1 MLIEKRKLVLLS
13 LWALPLVHSIELNT
27 LWAATSADALQTAVK
42 GVFSLW
48 LIILGLSCATSS
60 MWRTFFTAKAFLLYS
75 IFSILSLLWTVS
87 YERTGMAI
95 LGFVSILFL
104 AIAAQRIS
112 RESLARVLLK
122 SSDLIVLVSLLA
134 YILNFGDVVVVLQGV
149 ERLSGIT
156 FGPHALA
163 RLVALSLVLR
173 AYLYYLESGLSKLG
187 SVIMLFAY
195 VFVLLKTDSRQ
206 AYLVI
211 VPSVFLIW
219 LLSGD
224 AASKIRVVMAL
235 IISIAAALPVFGL
248 PTSANDK
255 LAGFSR
261 SEADDVATLTGRTF
275 IWSKS
280 LELIK
285 DKPYVGYGMHGGG
298 LMLSQNY
305 FTHTSGWTTES
316 AHNLFIQTALDLGGV
331 GLILIVF
338 VFIFSGVRGFR
349 RRDGLSM
356 SLMAF
361 VLILGLVERSIAGAP
376 GFLNFLFFYA
386 VLSVYQASFNCV
398 SSGSED

>member
-224 AASKIRVVMAL
+224 AVSKVRVVMAL

-331 GLILIVF
+331 GLILVVF

>member
-27 LWAATSADALQTAVK
+27 LWGATSADALQTAVK

-48 LIILGLSCATSS
+48 LIVLGLSCATSS

-75 IFSILSLLWTVS
+75 IFSILSILWTVS

-104 AIAAQRIS
+104 AIVAQRVS
-112 RESLARVLLK
+112 RESLARVLLQ

-134 YILNFGDVVVVLQGV
+134 YILNFGDVVVVLQGI

-173 AYLYYLESGLSKLG
+173 AYLYYLESRLSKLG
-187 SVIMLFAY
+187 SVLMLIAY
-195 VFVLLKTDSRQ
+195 GFVLLKTDSRQ

-248 PTSANDK
+248 PTSANDN
-255 LAGFSR
+255 LAVFSR

-285 DKPYVGYGMHGGG
+285 GKPYVGYGMHGGG

-305 FTHTSGWTTES
+305 STHTSGWTTES

-331 GLILIVF
+331 GLVLIVF

-376 GFLNFLFFYA
+376 GFLNFLLFYA

-398 SSGSED
+398 SGGSED